1 MIFLKNYNKL
11 NFKSMGVL
19 FFLLFFVSL
28 ISLIVGLIKPTTF
41 SRFIKGEITR
51 KRIWLIFGISTFV
64 FFILTGTLADKTA
77 TKEEENTINQNATT
91 NNEISQPIVA
101 NDQKG
106 EQQPVVENNEIQK
119 EDKNENS
126 APVIDSP
133 VPVPALEPAPT
144 PAPSQTTQ
152 VDNQNVS
159 PVSSETVSQKN
170 AVRQAKA
177 YLGYSAFSRDGLVA
191 QLEYEKFSH
200 ADAVYGADNSG
211 ANWNEQAAKSA
222 KNYMEYSAFSRG
234 SLIEQLKHEKF
245 TQAQAEYGANAVGL

>member
-1 MIFLKNYNKL
+1 M
-11 NFKSMGVL
+11 SVL

-28 ISLIVGLIKPTTF
+28 ISLIVGLIKPTAF

-51 KRIWLIFGISTFV
+51 KRIWLIFGISTFA
-64 FFILTGTLADKTA
+64 FFILTGTFADKTA
-77 TKEEENTINQNATT
+77 TKKEKNMINQNATT

-101 NDQKG
+101 NNQTV

-119 EDKNENS
+119 ENKNENS
-126 APVIDSP
+126 APVVDSP
-133 VPVPALEPAPT
+133 VSVPALEPAPT
-144 PAPSQTTQ
+144 PAPSQATQ
-152 VDNQNVS
+152 VNNQNIL
-159 PVSSETVSQKN
+159 PVLSETVSQKN

-177 YLGYSAFSRDGLVA
+177 YLGYSAFSHDGLVA

-211 ANWNEQAAKSA
+211 ANWDEQAAKSA

-245 TQAQAEYGANAVGL
+245 TQAQAEYGATAVGL

>member
-1 MIFLKNYNKL
+1 M
-11 NFKSMGVL
+11 SVL

-28 ISLIVGLIKPTTF
+28 ISLIVGLIKPTAF

-51 KRIWLIFGISTFV
+51 KRIWLIFGISTCA
-64 FFILTGTLADKTA
+64 FFILTGTFADKTA
-77 TKEEENTINQNATT
+77 TKKEENKINQNATT

-101 NDQKG
+101 NNQAEKK
-106 EQQPVVENNEIQK
+106 QPVVENNEIQK
-119 EDKNENS
+119 EDTNENS
-126 APVIDSP
+126 APVVDSP
-133 VPVPALEPAPT
+133 APILTPEPTPTPTPKSAPT
-144 PAPSQTTQ
+144 QTTQ
-152 VDNQNVS
+152 ANNQNIS

-177 YLGYSAFSRDGLVA
+177 YLGYSAFSHDGLVA